1 MFCMQEALVS
11 DLALHGPLS
20 TAGSE
25 TAPCGPKTNFHTQA
39 RLLGPDICTQI
50 CRGIYLHLEVLGF
63 SYTELP
69 GDKGT

>member
-11 DLALHGPLS
+11 DLKQ
-20 TAGSE
+20 AGSE
-25 TAPCGPKTNFHTQA
+25 TAPCGPKPNFHTQA
-39 RLLGPDICTQI
+39 RLLGPGICTQI